1 MQAKHSYTFL
11 YEIKLKNDNVFFTYA
26 NRNHLE
32 GNMIMLKMVTI
43 GGGSSY
49 TPELIEGLLARR
61 EEFPVDELWLVDI
74 ESGREKLEII
84 GDFARRM
91 VKKKNANLKIYTT
104 CDRREALSDADFVTT
119 QIRVGGMAAR
129 IKDETIS
136 FKHDTLGQETN
147 AAGGLLNAMR
157 TIPVMLAIAQDI
169 AELCPDAWLINFT
182 NPAGMV
188 TEALLRYGAH
198 KRVIGLCNVPI
209 HMEHMWADI
218 LGVDASRLRINFA
231 GLNHMVFGLN
241 LYIDGIDKTKE
252 AIAVVTAPDF
262 KELPTMRNII
272 PAKLDKAF
280 LRGLGVIPC
289 PYHNY
294 FFHAKEMY
302 EHGMETYHENNVHAA
317 HIANVEKELFE
328 IYKDPSVDEKP
339 IQLEQRG
346 GAFYS
351 DAACRLMNSIYN
363 DKRDIQP
370 VDTRNGGSIWGLE
383 EDSAVEVSCVIT
395 KEGPIPLTIGHLPYQ
410 INGLVQEIKSF
421 ERASIEAAVSG
432 SYEKALVAL
441 TINPLIPSDSVARAL
456 LDELMEAHR
465 DYLPLFFD

>member
-1 MQAKHSYTFL
+1 
-11 YEIKLKNDNVFFTYA
+11 
-26 NRNHLE
+26 
-32 GNMIMLKMVTI
+32 MLKMVTI

-49 TPELIEGLLARR
+49 TPELIEGLLKRKD
-61 EEFPVDELWLVDI
+61 EFPVDELWLVDI
-74 ESGREKLEII
+74 ESGKEKLEII
-84 GDFARRM
+84 GEFARRM
-91 VKKKNANLKIYTT
+91 IKKQNSNLKIYTT
-104 CDRREALSDADFVTT
+104 CNREEALANADFVTT

-136 FKHDTLGQETN
+136 FKHNTLGQETN

-157 TIPVMLAIAQDI
+157 TIPVMLEIANDI
-169 AELCPDAWLINFT
+169 ADLCPNAWLINFT

-188 TEALLRYGAH
+188 TEALLRYSAH

-218 LGVDASRLRINFA
+218 LGVDTSRLRIKFA

-241 LYIDGIDKTKE
+241 LYIDGVDKTQE
-252 AIAVVTAPDF
+252 AISVVTDSEF

-272 PAKLDKAF
+272 PAKLNKNF
-280 LRGLGVIPC
+280 LKGLGVIPC

-302 EHGMETYHENNVHAA
+302 EHGVETYRQNNVHAT

-328 IYKDPSVDEKP
+328 IYKDTTTDEKP
-339 IQLEQRG
+339 VQLEQRG

-351 DAACRLMNSIYN
+351 DAACRLMSSIYN
-363 DKRDIQP
+363 DRQDIQP
-370 VDTRNGGSIWGLE
+370 VDTRNNGAIWGF
-383 EDSAVEVSCVIT
+383 EDDSVVEVSCVIT
-395 KEGPIPLTIGHLPYQ
+395 KEGPIPINIGHLPYQ

-421 ERASIEAAVSG
+421 ERAAIEAAIS
-432 SYEKALVAL
+432 SDYETALVAL
-441 TINPLIPSDSVARAL
+441 TINPLIPSDSVAQEL
-456 LDELMEAHR
+456 LDDLMEAHKE
-465 DYLPLFFD
+465 YLPNFFNKQ